1 MGIQSTAVIAA
12 LKQELLQQ
20 PILKLL
26 TPSGQT
32 NFKPFQIQT
41 DASDVAIA
49 AVLAQEDENGKE
61 HPCLYASRQLSM
73 SERNYS
79 VSERECLALVF
90 AVGKWRP
97 YLWGHPFV
105 VWTDHAALTF
115 LMSAKGLVGRLARWA
130 LTLQQ
135 YEIIIKH
142 RAGKLN
148 TNADALSRLQWG
160 TESLPVL
167 LGESTHRFL
176 EEICV
181 MAEETLPQE
190 GDGQGVRQRLKEVS
204 KRSHDSVMMF
214 TRSANRRETT
224 PQTVKVLPDK
234 VSISATIRHWPKQ
247 LVWSKEIWVS
257 TASWAAMKAGL
268 PSIEHLTRKTKKK
281 SARRCSEI

>member
-1 MGIQSTAVIAA
+1 M
-12 LKQELLQQ
+12 
-20 PILKLL
+20 
-26 TPSGQT
+26 
-32 NFKPFQIQT
+32 
-41 DASDVAIA
+41 
-49 AVLAQEDENGKE
+49 
-61 HPCLYASRQLSM
+61 
-73 SERNYS
+73 
-79 VSERECLALVF
+79 
-90 AVGKWRP
+90 
-97 YLWGHPFV
+97 
-105 VWTDHAALTF
+105 VWTDHAAPTF

-190 GDGQGVRQRLKEVS
+190 GDGQGVRQRPKEVS

-214 TRSANRRETT
+214 TRSVNRRETT

-234 VSISATIRHWPKQ
+234 VSTSATIRHWPKQ